1 MDGEPDPTSSG
12 PGPGGEVPDDAN
24 AVWRRPGVAE
34 PVGAATIVSESH
46 PPPAP
51 QGVVSRFTAWVRA
64 WWHDLEFVQMWH
76 VVAVVAILTTAG
88 FGGLD
93 AVDKTPQ
100 TFDLGQPFD
109 NGEFTITV
117 RKAVLRSEIVGGR
130 AVIAKE
136 KPGRTY
142 LAVVAEVTNNTDR
155 VDVVSDNFSLPNVA
169 DAQDVSLTQSQRPSV
184 FRIEDGSNL
193 IMLQPDITEKVA
205 VVWSVPSA
213 AVLPGS
219 QVSVEVPYRKFSR
232 GLVLYGEG
240 WVDDGK
246 TATTVVPVEVSSS

>member
-1 MDGEPDPTSSG
+1 MDGEPDPTWSG
-12 PGPGGEVPDDAN
+12 PGPGGARPDDPN
-24 AVWRRPGVAE
+24 AAWRRPGSDTSLATPPTDAE
-34 PVGAATIVSESH
+34 VTE
-46 PPPAP
+46 PPAP
-51 QGVVSRFTAWVRA
+51 HGVIGRSVAWIRT
-64 WWHDLEFVQMWH
+64 WWNDLEFVQMWH
-76 VVAVVAILTTAG
+76 VVTVLAIVTTAG

-100 TFDLGQPFD
+100 TFDLGKPFD

-117 RKAVLRSEIVGGR
+117 QKAVLRSEIVGGG

-136 KPGRTY
+136 KPGRMY
-142 LAVVAEVTNNTDR
+142 LAVLAEVTNNSDR
-155 VDVVSDNFSLPNVA
+155 VDVVSSQFSLPNVP
-169 DAQDVSLTQSQRPSV
+169 DVQDISQFQGQRAV
-184 FRIEDGSNL
+184 TLRIEDGSFL
-193 IMLQPDITEKVA
+193 VGLQPDITEKVA

-219 QVSVEVPYRKFSR
+219 TVSIQVPYRKFSR

-246 TATTVVPVEVSSS
+246 SATTTVPVEVSS

>member
-1 MDGEPDPTSSG
+1 
-12 PGPGGEVPDDAN
+12 
-24 AVWRRPGVAE
+24 
-34 PVGAATIVSESH
+34 
-46 PPPAP
+46 
-51 QGVVSRFTAWVRA
+51 
-64 WWHDLEFVQMWH
+64 MWH
-76 VVAVVAILTTAG
+76 VVAVLAIVATAG

-100 TFDLGQPFD
+100 TFDLGKPFD

-117 RKAVLRSEIVGGR
+117 QKAVLRSEIVGGG

-136 KPGRTY
+136 KPGRMY
-142 LAVVAEVTNNTDR
+142 LAVLAEVTNSSDR
-155 VDVVSDNFSLPNVA
+155 VDVVSSQFSLPNVP
-169 DAQDVSLTQSQRPSV
+169 DVQDISQFQGQRAATL
-184 FRIEDGSNL
+184 RIEDGSFL
-193 IMLQPDITEKVA
+193 VMLQPDITEKVA

-219 QVSVEVPYRKFSR
+219 KVSVQVPYRKFSR

-246 TATTVVPVEVSSS
+246 SATTSVPVEVSS

>member
-1 MDGEPDPTSSG
+1 
-12 PGPGGEVPDDAN
+12 
-24 AVWRRPGVAE
+24 
-34 PVGAATIVSESH
+34 
-46 PPPAP
+46 
-51 QGVVSRFTAWVRA
+51 
-64 WWHDLEFVQMWH
+64 MWH
-76 VVAVVAILTTAG
+76 VVAVLAIVATAG

-100 TFDLGQPFD
+100 TFDLGKPFD

-117 RKAVLRSEIVGGR
+117 KKAVLRSQIVGGG

-142 LAVVAEVTNNTDR
+142 LAVLAEITNNSDR
-155 VDVVSDNFSLPNVA
+155 ADVVSGNFSLPNVA
-169 DAQDVSLTQSQRPSV
+169 DAQDTSLIQSQEPSALRV
-184 FRIEDGSNL
+184 EDGSFL
-193 IMLQPDITEKVA
+193 VLLQPDITEKVA
-205 VVWSVPSA
+205 LVWSVPSG

-219 QVSVEVPYRKFSR
+219 QVSVQVPYRKFSR

-246 TATTVVPVEVSSS
+246 SATTRVPVEVSS

>member
-1 MDGEPDPTSSG
+1 MDGEPDPTWSG
-12 PGPGGEVPDDAN
+12 PGPGGARPDDPN
-24 AVWRRPGVAE
+24 AAWRRPGSDTSLATPPTDAE
-34 PVGAATIVSESH
+34 VTE
-46 PPPAP
+46 PPAP
-51 QGVVSRFTAWVRA
+51 HGVIGRSVAWIRT
-64 WWHDLEFVQMWH
+64 WWNDLEFVQMWH
-76 VVAVVAILTTAG
+76 VVTVLAIVTTAG

-100 TFDLGQPFD
+100 TFDLGKPFD

-117 RKAVLRSEIVGGR
+117 QKAVLRSEIVGGG

-136 KPGRTY
+136 KPGRMY
-142 LAVVAEVTNNTDR
+142 LAVLAEVTNNSDR
-155 VDVVSDNFSLPNVA
+155 VDVVSSQFSLPNVP
-169 DAQDVSLTQSQRPSV
+169 DVQDISQFQGQRAV
-184 FRIEDGSNL
+184 TLRIEDGSFL
-193 IMLQPDITEKVA
+193 VGLQPDIPEKVA

-219 QVSVEVPYRKFSR
+219 TVSIQVPYRKFSR

-246 TATTVVPVEVSSS
+246 SATTTVPVEVSS

>member
-1 MDGEPDPTSSG
+1 MDGEPDPISSG
-12 PGPGGEVPDDAN
+12 PGPGGEMPDDPN
-24 AVWRRPGVAE
+24 AVWRRPGVEGPFTPTAE
-34 PVGAATIVSESH
+34 GQQ
-46 PPPAP
+46 PPAS
-51 QGVVSRFTAWVRA
+51 QGVVGRLTTWIRS

-76 VVAVVAILTTAG
+76 VVAVAAILATAG

-93 AVDKTPQ
+93 QVDKTPQ
-100 TFDLGQPFD
+100 TFDLGKPFD

-117 RKAVLRSEIVGGR
+117 KKAVLRSEIMGDG

-142 LAVVAEVTNNTDR
+142 LAVLAEVTNNSDR
-155 VDVVSDNFSLPNVA
+155 ADVVSGNFSLPNMA
-169 DAQDVSLTQSQRPSV
+169 DAQDTSLIQRQRPSV
-184 FRIEDGSNL
+184 FRVEDGSFL
-193 IMLQPDITEKVA
+193 VMLQPDITEKVA
-205 VVWSVPSA
+205 VVWSIPSA

-219 QVSVEVPYRKFSR
+219 QVSVQVPYRKFSR

-246 TATTVVPVEVSSS
+246 SATTSVPVEVSS

>member
-1 MDGEPDPTSSG
+1 
-12 PGPGGEVPDDAN
+12 
-24 AVWRRPGVAE
+24 
-34 PVGAATIVSESH
+34 
-46 PPPAP
+46 
-51 QGVVSRFTAWVRA
+51 
-64 WWHDLEFVQMWH
+64 MWH
-76 VVAVVAILTTAG
+76 VVAVAAILATAG

-100 TFDLGQPFD
+100 TFDLGKPFD

-117 RKAVLRSEIVGGR
+117 LRAVLRSEIVGGG

-142 LAVVAEVTNNTDR
+142 LAVLAEITNNSDR
-155 VDVVSDNFSLPNVA
+155 ADVVSGNFSVPNVA
-169 DAQDVSLTQSQRPSV
+169 DAQDISLIQSQRASV
-184 FRIEDGSNL
+184 LRIEDGSFL
-193 IMLQPDITEKVA
+193 VTLQPDITEKVA

-219 QVSVEVPYRKFSR
+219 QVSVQVPYRKFSR

-246 TATTVVPVEVSSS
+246 SATTSVPVEVSS